1 MKAALLARGEAP
13 ALPARGGL
21 ADYLEVTRPRIA
33 VLVLFTVGAGGLFAA
48 LPAAAP
54 WSVLFHA
61 VLGTALV
68 ASGASALNQ
77 WLERH
82 TDARMSRT
90 RGRPLPAGRLTPGA
104 VFAFGL
110 VLASV
115 GVSYLL
121 FTLASPLPALLAAV
135 TFALYVAVYTPL
147 KTRTTLNTL
156 VGAVPGAMPPVIG
169 YAAVTGS
176 VDGPGLALFAL
187 VFVWQV
193 PHFLAIAW
201 MYREDY
207 SDGGLCMLPVMDP
220 DGGLTSRQMILYCL
234 ALIPVSLMPALVSRA
249 GLVYVLSAALLGA
262 WFLLSCVRFGAAP
275 GDARAR
281 AVLRASLVY
290 LPLVLMALVLDRLW
304 TVPLF

>member
-1 MKAALLARGEAP
+1 M
-13 ALPARGGL
+13 
-21 ADYLEVTRPRIA
+21 
-33 VLVLFTVGAGGLFAA
+33 VLFTVGAGGLYAA
-48 LPAAAP
+48 LPASAP
-54 WSVLFHA
+54 WGALFHA

-90 RGRPLPAGRLTPGA
+90 RSRPLPAGRLTPTA

-110 VLASV
+110 ALAAL
-115 GVSYLL
+115 GASYLL

-169 YAAVTGS
+169 YAAASGGI
-176 VDGPGLALFAL
+176 DGGALALFSI

-201 MYREDY
+201 LYREDY

-220 DGGLTSRQMILYCL
+220 DGRATGRQMLLYCL
-234 ALIPVSLMPALVSRA
+234 ALIPVSLMPLLVSGS
-249 GLVYVLSAALLGA
+249 GLLYAVAAVALGA
-262 WFLLSCVRFGAAP
+262 WFLRPCARFWACP
-275 GDARAR
+275 SDARAR
-281 AVLRASLVY
+281 EALRASLVY
-290 LPLVLMALVLDRLW
+290 LPLVLAALAVDRLW
-304 TVPLF
+304 MAPVFRWLS